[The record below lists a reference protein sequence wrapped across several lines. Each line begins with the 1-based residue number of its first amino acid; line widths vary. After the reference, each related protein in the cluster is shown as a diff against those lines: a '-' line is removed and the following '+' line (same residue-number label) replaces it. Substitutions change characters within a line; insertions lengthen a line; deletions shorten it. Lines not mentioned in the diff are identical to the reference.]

1 MNYRYH
7 LLKYAGPS
15 TRWTCPQCGR
25 KHCFAPYVDKDNHPA
40 GEEYGRCDHESSCGY
55 VKYPPTED
63 ESWRRAPDWNR
74 YRNTRPQSLSLK
86 RPEPVKEPAEGYCTL
101 PQDIVLKT
109 VRTNP
114 LSDFL
119 YFLTTLFDN
128 QTILRLVREYFIG
141 VTKDGD
147 AIFYQVDIKGRIRG
161 GKIMKYN
168 RETGHRV
175 KDPTA
180 KNPVNWVHVPMLRK
194 GLLPEGWTMTQCL
207 FGEHLLAAYP
217 EKVVC
222 LVEAEKT
229 AVICAGFLP
238 EFLWLATGGKGQLGD
253 RLDALYG
260 RRVIAY
266 PDVDAFADWSAKLK
280 ERPWLSI
287 LVSDYLE
294 TTATEEERNSGADI
308 ADRLIAWS
316 RIEDLPPDNT
326 PIHPIQ
332 AIQAATESF
341 AFRTASQYVSPEYHD
356 ELRALIDDLSLEV
369 KSIAYIKPQEQNNE
383 S

>member
-1 MNYRYH
+1 MYRLAPYKGKQSR
-7 LLKYAGPS
+7 LS
-15 TRWTCPQCGR
+15 CPACNR
-25 KHCFAPYVDKDNHPA
+25 NHCFSPYVD
-40 GEEYGRCDHESSCGY
+40 EEGRLLDASVGRCDHESSCGY
-55 VKYPPTED
+55 HKTPGEFFKEHPEKRPDTED
-63 ESWRRAPDWNR
+63 WRRPPEWIKK
-74 YRNTRPQSLSLK
+74 PQPRK
-86 RPEPVKEPAEGYCTL
+86 CHPERSEGSVCTL
-101 PQDIVLKT
+101 PEDLIRKTIRLNPESNLITFLKT
-109 VRTNP
+109 
-114 LSDFL
+114 
-119 YFLTTLFDN
+119 LFPED
-128 QTILRLVREYFIG
+128 TIQRLVQLYWLG
-141 VTKDGD
+141 VTKSQDTV
-147 AIFYQVDIKGRIRG
+147 FYQIDIRG
-161 GKIMKYN
+161 RVRAGKIIRYN
-168 RETGHRV
+168 TDTGHRI
-175 KDPTA
+175 KDSSSQI
-180 KNPVNWVHVPMLRK
+180 PVDWVHTRLKRSGV
-194 GLLPEGWTMTQCL
+194 LPESWQLSQCL
-207 FGEHLLAAYP
+207 FGEHLLPQRPDAI
-217 EKVVC
+217 VC

-266 PDVDAFADWSAKLK
+266 PDVDAFAEWSTKLK

-294 TTATEEERNSGADI
+294 TTATEEERNAGADI

-356 ELRALIDDLSLEV
+356 ELRTLIDDLSLEV
-369 KSIAYIKPQEQNNE
+369 RSIAYIKPQEQTNE